1 MSGGRIKKDMIIGE
15 VMEKYPAT
23 VAVFKKY
30 FGKGCFDCA
39 GSGYEDIDFGS
50 KMHSVDMDA
59 LLKELNEI
67 AEGKKKG

>member
-1 MSGGRIKKDMIIGE
+1 MIIGE

-23 VAVFKKY
+23 ADVFKKY
-30 FGKGCFDCA
+30 FGKGCFDCP

-50 KMHSVDMDA
+50 NMHSVDMDA